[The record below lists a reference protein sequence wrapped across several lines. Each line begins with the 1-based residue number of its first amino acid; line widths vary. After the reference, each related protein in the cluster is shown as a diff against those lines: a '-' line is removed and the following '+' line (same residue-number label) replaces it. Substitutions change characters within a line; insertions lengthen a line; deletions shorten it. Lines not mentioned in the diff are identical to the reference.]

1 MWNFAR
7 NHGLWTNN
15 LLGPVETVARGRARP
30 WFRAGL
36 YSIPTH
42 VKTARNHGRWTKN
55 RLEMDEHG
63 RARPLMFGYI
73 SVPISVLI

>member
-1 MWNFAR
+1 M
-7 NHGLWTNN
+7 
-15 LLGPVETVARGRARP
+15 VERGRARP
-30 WFRAGL
+30 WFRAGF

-63 RARPLMFGYI
+63 RAR
-73 SVPISVLI
+73 

>member
-1 MWNFAR
+1 M
-7 NHGLWTNN
+7 
-15 LLGPVETVARGRARP
+15 VARGRARP

>member
-1 MWNFAR
+1 M
-7 NHGLWTNN
+7 
-15 LLGPVETVARGRARP
+15 VERGRARP
-30 WFRAGL
+30 WFRAGF